1 MRRFVLIAVL
11 ASLLGGSA
19 GHAATTYPA
28 RVQAK
33 SDEYSIVLSRQKV
46 PAGLVKIEH
55 VNFGEDPH
63 DLKLKRIGGTHT
75 YAFSKVPAGGREV
88 RTFRLRAGSYHVW
101 CAVSGHRAKGMHAML
116 RVTR

>member
-1 MRRFVLIAVL
+1 VKRLAVLLVL
-11 ASLLGGSA
+11 ASLAGGSSVY
-19 GHAATTYPA
+19 AATFPA

-63 DLKLKRIGGTHT
+63 DLRLRRIGGTHT
-75 YAFSKVPAGGREV
+75 YVFAKIAAGGREV

>member
-1 MRRFVLIAVL
+1 VKRLVVLAVL
-11 ASLLGGSA
+11 ATLAGGSA
-19 GHAATTYPA
+19 VHAATFPA

-46 PAGLVKIEH
+46 PTGLVKIEL

-63 DLKLKRIGGTHT
+63 DLRLKRIGGTHT
-75 YAFSKVPAGGREV
+75 YVIPKTLSGDRAI
-88 RTFRLRAGSYHVW
+88 RTFRLRAGRYHVW
-101 CAVSGHRAKGMHAML
+101 CAISGHRAKGMHAML

>member
-1 MRRFVLIAVL
+1 MKRLAVL
-11 ASLLGGSA
+11 LVFATLAGGSA
-19 GHAATTYPA
+19 VHAATFPA

-55 VNFGEDPH
+55 VNMGEDPH
-63 DLKLKRIGGTHT
+63 DLRLRRIGGTHT
-75 YAFSKVPAGGREV
+75 YVFPKIAAGARV
-88 RTFRLRAGSYHVW
+88 VKTFRLRAGRYHVW
-101 CAVSGHRAKGMHAML
+101 CAISDHRAKGMHAML